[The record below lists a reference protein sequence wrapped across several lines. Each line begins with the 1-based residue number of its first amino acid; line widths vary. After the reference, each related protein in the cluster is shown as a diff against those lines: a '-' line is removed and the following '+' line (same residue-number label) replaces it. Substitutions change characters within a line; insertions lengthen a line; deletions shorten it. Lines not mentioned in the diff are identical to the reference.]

1 MYFQKSGNKYHAKS
15 TSYGGNVYHSKLEA
29 AYAQELDLRVN
40 AKDIKSWDRQVKL
53 DLKVNGVHITNY
65 YMDFIVHHNDGSRE
79 FVEIKGMEMPL
90 WKIKWSI
97 LEATFDKYFRKHP
110 DDYMTLIK
118 QSSWGM
124 YKKRKN

>member
-29 AYAQELDLRVN
+29 AYAQELDLRVK
-40 AKDIKSWDRQVKL
+40 AGDIKDWERQVKL
-53 DLKVNGVHITNY
+53 DLRVEDKHVANY
-65 YMDFIVHHNDGSRE
+65 YIDFVVHHNDGSRE
-79 FVEIKGMEMPL
+79 FVEIKGMVLPL
-90 WKIKWSI
+90 FQIKWRI
-97 LEATFDKYFRKHP
+97 FENTFDKYFRKHP
-110 DDYMTLIK
+110 DDCITLVK